1 MSSSSKAR
9 KGKKTKKG
17 LNPVNLTKDL
27 SLGLYSASQYLN
39 SADERRL
46 QLQIPL
52 KVILQDPLVLEKNPD
67 LATDDEFFVKW
78 EPGIIDGPTSARFAV
93 VDYNGNTGRVLPP
106 ATWDPDIRRFVKDD
120 KVLGPEDID
129 LPQFHQVNVW
139 AILQNTLAFFEGGS
153 GLGRPIPW
161 GFEGNRL
168 TVVPHAGEGENAF
181 YDRQSKS
188 LQFYYFGPDGDRVHT
203 CLSAD
208 IVHHELAHAILDGV
222 RPYFSESASVQTGAF
237 HEFMGDISAVLLSLN
252 NRKFRQTIAEQTD
265 GDLSAAKNLSSI
277 AEQFGKA
284 TNGRDYLRTARS
296 RATMSTVGGLTSV
309 HTVSQVLTAA
319 MFDILLELTR
329 QYLQRE
335 QKRFKDGTSKRKPS
349 AKRVFANAI
358 QRMQRTVI
366 QPLDFLP
373 PVEVTFRDYA
383 LAVLRAQ
390 ELAEPV
396 DPHDYFGLML
406 KVFVKRGILDQEDQE
421 RLSEARYL
429 YQRERFPVFHDIDD
443 ISRSRAAAYRF
454 LHDNREQLYIPL
466 GTDFVVAD
474 LYDANKSA
482 GAGIRLPRQIILEYL
497 WREDVVLEGSQFGR
511 FKGQMTTLLCGGTL
525 VFDDKGNVLSWM
537 RKPGAGIKA
546 DEKRLRWPERRASK
560 IKDAWYAELAAGEAR
575 RKALTDGL
583 ASRIAR
589 GHIGLTAESRQGM
602 IGSHMPPLTAE
613 AKGGMVQFMLS
624 PHLKVADDDPDDET
638 GERQWQISS

>member
-1 MSSSSKAR
+1 MPSSSKAS
-9 KGKKTKKG
+9 GTKKKKKQG
-17 LNPVNLTKDL
+17 LDPVNVTKKDL
-27 SLGLYSASQYLN
+27 SLSLYSASSYLG
-39 SADERRL
+39 SGAERDL
-46 QLQIPL
+46 HLQIPL
-52 KVILQDPLVLEKNPD
+52 HVILQDPLVREENPD
-67 LATDDEFFVKW
+67 LASDDKFYVKW

-106 ATWDPDIRRFVKDD
+106 ATWDADRRRFVKDD
-120 KVLGPEDID
+120 KELGPEDID
-129 LPQFHQVNVW
+129 VAQFHQVNVW

-222 RPYFSESASVQTGAF
+222 RPYFTESSSVETGAF
-237 HEFMGDISAVLLSLN
+237 HEFMGDITAILLSLHN
-252 NRKFRQTIAEQTD
+252 KKFRHTIAEQT
-265 GDLSAAKNLSSI
+265 GGNLSAAKNLSSI
-277 AEQFGKA
+277 AEEFGKK
-284 TNGRDYLRTARS
+284 TGGRPYLRTATS
-296 RATMSTVGGLTSV
+296 RATMANVAGLTSV

-319 MFDILLELTR
+319 MFNILKELTKS
-329 QYLQRE
+329 YLGRGQSV
-335 QKRFKDGTSKRKPS
+335 KTAFW
-349 AKRVFANAI
+349 NAI

-390 ELAEPV
+390 ELADPV
-396 DPHDYFGLML
+396 DPHGYYGMML
-406 KVFVKRGILDQEDQE
+406 KVFVKKGILSAEDQAE
-421 RLSEARYL
+421 LSAARYL

-443 ISRSRAAAYRF
+443 ISRSRAGAYRF

-466 GTDFVVAD
+466 GTDFVVTD

-482 GAGIRLPRQIILEYL
+482 GAGIRLPRQIVLEYV
-497 WREDVVLEGSQFGR
+497 WREDVELDGSQFGR
-511 FKGQMTTLLCGGTL
+511 FQGQMTTLLCGGTL
-525 VFDDKGNVLSWM
+525 VFDDKGNVLSWV
-537 RKPGAGIKA
+537 RKAGAGIEA
-546 DEKRLRWPERRASK
+546 DEKRLGWPTRRASK
-560 IKDAWYAELAAGEAR
+560 IKDAWYAELEAGKAR

-583 ASRIAR
+583 AHRVAR
-589 GHIGLTAESRQGM
+589 GHIGLTAESRKGM
-602 IGSHMPPLTAE
+602 IGSHVPPLSAE
-613 AKGGMVQFMLS
+613 ARDGVVQFMLS
-624 PHLKVADDDPDDET
+624 PHLRIADHGADDET